1 MMWGNVVAVV
11 ALAAILFDLV
21 YYNIMP
27 NCFL

>member
-1 MMWGNVVAVV
+1 MWGNVVAVV

-21 YYNIMP
+21 YYNIMT